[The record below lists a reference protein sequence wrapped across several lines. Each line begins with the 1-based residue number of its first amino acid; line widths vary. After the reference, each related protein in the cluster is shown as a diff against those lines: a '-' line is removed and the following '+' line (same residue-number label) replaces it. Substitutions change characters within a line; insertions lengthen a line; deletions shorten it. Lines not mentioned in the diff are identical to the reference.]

1 MKFKEEAIHRLDL
14 IHKDTGKFD
23 PWQVK
28 LLFEEYNL
36 DLYSDFDFI
45 CSYCLEGSSD
55 FVQDINGT
63 VHIFG
68 GLYRIEDNI
77 LGMSWVMD
85 LDELVGEE
93 YHLTDMHHVLCD
105 YSDFPNI
112 LYSRSSKN
120 MVCNR
125 LKNEGLWD
133 GTANAYIRRLLD
145 EKREEC

>member
-1 MKFKEEAIHRLDL
+1 MKFKEEAIRRLDL
-14 IHKDTGKFD
+14 IRKDTGKFD
-23 PWQVK
+23 PWEVK
-28 LLFEEYNL
+28 LLFKEYNL

-45 CSYCLEGSSD
+45 CSYCLEGSGD

-105 YSDFPNI
+105 YSDYPNI

-120 MVCNR
+120 MVLNR

-133 GTANAYIRRLLD
+133 GKANCYLRRLLD
-145 EKREEC
+145 EREEY